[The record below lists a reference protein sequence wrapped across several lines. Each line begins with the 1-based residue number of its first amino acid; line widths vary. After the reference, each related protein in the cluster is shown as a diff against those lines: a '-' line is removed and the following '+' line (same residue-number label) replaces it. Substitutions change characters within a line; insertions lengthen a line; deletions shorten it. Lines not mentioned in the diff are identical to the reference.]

1 MINYFLTENEVKFK
15 PTIEW
20 MKKWYDKLNAELFNG
35 KLQQCNFNIF
45 TNGSGSNGNT
55 LGFFILDGRNLKASR
70 STGRLYYIDEYG
82 NKIPITYNNFTT
94 YCVPTIKLNGNY
106 SGTESAWINTLVHEM
121 CHYYTYMNGY
131 APKQSHGIEF
141 RQIAE
146 LVSIRSNGRI
156 LIQRLANAEE
166 MSEFELDDY
175 VKKKNNLRN
184 ERKISKMHFIINIL
198 NNSTIRLSST
208 SSDSLIN
215 EIVNVHRI
223 KKDSRYI
230 GLCSDNDLCHKLFSK
245 GYKKNMRTY
254 RYWDITSDKELL
266 SLFINYKW
274 KNLLGNDNTLESALG
289 MSNSKSKPNL
299 EEPKSNNIQ
308 DSLLNQFEV
317 INDGN
322 GYNIYDKKI
331 KHKRF
336 GSPVDFIEY
345 NKNENTFY
353 IRMKNNQLKGNP
365 NDGWT
370 KISQANENT
379 KLSLKSIIKE
389 TIDEY
394 ISNETN
400 DDSDLIDITPN
411 MNLAKYSPLEINQ

>member
-1 MINYFLTENEVKFK
+1 
-15 PTIEW
+15 
-20 MKKWYDKLNAELFNG
+20 
-35 KLQQCNFNIF
+35 
-45 TNGSGSNGNT
+45 
-55 LGFFILDGRNLKASR
+55 
-70 STGRLYYIDEYG
+70 
-82 NKIPITYNNFTT
+82 
-94 YCVPTIKLNGNY
+94 
-106 SGTESAWINTLVHEM
+106 
-121 CHYYTYMNGY
+121 
-131 APKQSHGIEF
+131 
-141 RQIAE
+141 
-146 LVSIRSNGRI
+146 
-156 LIQRLANAEE
+156 
-166 MSEFELDDY
+166 
-175 VKKKNNLRN
+175 
-184 ERKISKMHFIINIL
+184 
-198 NNSTIRLSST
+198 
-208 SSDSLIN
+208 
-215 EIVNVHRI
+215 
-223 KKDSRYI
+223 
-230 GLCSDNDLCHKLFSK
+230 
-245 GYKKNMRTY
+245 
-254 RYWDITSDKELL
+254 
-266 SLFINYKW
+266 
-274 KNLLGNDNTLESALG
+274 
-289 MSNSKSKPNL
+289 MSNTKSKPNL

-394 ISNETN
+394 ISNDTN